1 MSEKILYSDD
11 AERAVLGA
19 LLTDPA
25 QINGLDLDP
34 RDFYLQKNATIY
46 AAMLECAKDGEPAD
60 IVILS
65 NALDNAGKL
74 DRGYLLELS
83 AADVNSQSAQSY
95 AEIVKDLAK
104 RRKAAEI
111 AGKLAT
117 AAYNPKADLE
127 AAITDATGIL
137 SQVRKDPKENNQ
149 RKTSWTLSEIL
160 TTDFPEPN
168 WIVPNLVQEGLVML
182 AGRPKIGKSWMLLQ
196 MAGAVASGGRF
207 LGEKVE
213 QGEVLYLA
221 LEDNPRR
228 IQSRAAAMKLP
239 ECPITFEFY
248 WRPLQ
253 EDGLNDLYL
262 ECERE
267 RYRLIIIDTLARVI
281 PGINLNDE
289 NPVALIVN
297 SLQSMA
303 LNHGLTILPAHHT
316 RKSNGIWADPIDD
329 IMGSTAI
336 SRAIDAV
343 LAIYRQQ
350 GKAGMLLKGR
360 GRDTEEFDLAV
371 NFDGLTKC
379 WQSLGDVEE
388 VLMSETKQEILSYL
402 EGAGKSSLA
411 SIAQGLGKDKSN
423 VNKNLQDLT
432 NDGKVR
438 KEYIEGKVFY
448 EKV

>member
-1 MSEKILYSDD
+1 MSEKPLYSDD

-137 SQVRKDPKENNQ
+137 SQVKKDPKENNQ
-149 RKTSWTLSEIL
+149 RKTGWTLSEIL
-160 TTDFPEPN
+160 TTNFPEPN

-289 NPVALIVN
+289 TL
-297 SLQSMA
+297 
-303 LNHGLTILPAHHT
+303 
-316 RKSNGIWADPIDD
+316 
-329 IMGSTAI
+329 
-336 SRAIDAV
+336 
-343 LAIYRQQ
+343 
-350 GKAGMLLKGR
+350 
-360 GRDTEEFDLAV
+360 
-371 NFDGLTKC
+371 
-379 WQSLGDVEE
+379 
-388 VLMSETKQEILSYL
+388 
-402 EGAGKSSLA
+402 
-411 SIAQGLGKDKSN
+411 
-423 VNKNLQDLT
+423 
-432 NDGKVR
+432 
-438 KEYIEGKVFY
+438 
-448 EKV
+448 